1 MRAAVLIASSLVFA
15 WPAGAQT
22 PPSAAPIIQ
31 ATPPIVKL
39 LSGGAEPRRPMRF
52 KLAKGAKETV
62 DLTMTMSVSMDVP
75 DLGPQSIDTPPLT
88 MSMDLA
94 VTDVTPGGDIVLSLV
109 ITGAAME
116 GAQIPAGIMDPLKGL
131 SAVMTIS
138 DRGVVKAVQFDESKM
153 LDPATKK
160 MMQASGFERMSAP
173 MPDEPVGVGATWE
186 VVQKIDSGGMSLDQK
201 AIYEVVAMDA
211 SSTTLSVTLEQ
222 EAGPQQLAA
231 PGLPP
236 EIQASLVGLKGSG
249 SGKLTLRDG
258 SLMLDGDLAIKSEV
272 TMDMQ
277 MAGQSQRMTTAT
289 AVKLTLAPR
298 KR

>member
-1 MRAAVLIASSLVFA
+1 MRAAVLIASLLMFA
-15 WPAGAQT
+15 WPAAAQT
-22 PPSAAPIIQ
+22 PSPAPIVQ

-39 LSGGAEPRRPMRF
+39 LSPGAEPRRPMRF
-52 KLAKGAKETV
+52 KLSKGAKETI
-62 DLTMTMSVSMDVP
+62 DLTMVMSVSMDIP

-94 VTDVTPGGDIVLSLV
+94 VTDITPDGDLVLSLV
-109 ITGAAME
+109 ITDAAMQ
-116 GAQIPAGIMDPLKGL
+116 GGQIPAGIMDPLKGL
-131 SAVMTIS
+131 SAVMTMS

-173 MPDEPVGVGATWE
+173 MPGEPVGVGARWE
-186 VVQKIDSGGMSLDQK
+186 VMQKVESGGMSMDQK

-211 SSTTLSVTLEQ
+211 SSTTLSLSLEQ
-222 EAGPQQLAA
+222 EAGPQQMAA
-231 PGLPP
+231 PGMPP
-236 EIQASLVGLKGSG
+236 EVQASLVGLKGNG
-249 SGKLTLRDG
+249 TGTLTLRDG
-258 SLMLDGDLAIKSEV
+258 SLILDGDLNIKSEV

-289 AVKLTLAPR
+289 DVKMTLSPR